1 MILPFYLNAKYNM
14 RLFILPCAILFLLC
28 TVCPVFSQS
37 IIKVREI
44 DQNNKPYDDKANAD
58 INSRL
63 TVLFDRAA
71 FIRKVNTSGMGSP
84 LPADAV
90 SLLNVL
96 YDATQ
101 KVDGWSKGME
111 DAIKNYVRGDKASL
125 NTFIQRT
132 SAITNEIA
140 ALFDRD
146 QQTRDYFE
154 AFFNGHE
161 EYFGDD
167 SKTWEGLLYALNKRL
182 ADLDAQLSQSPVYN
196 DVRVQI
202 GGWLMHNNQPS
213 PLHFNGLDENPLG
226 EYYEVERWKFTLTD
240 AQAAQL
246 EDIQKWVK
254 NSQQR
259 ELNVDEI
266 LRGEY
271 VRQFTGILEQRLKT
285 DFEDFKKE
293 GEKVLATLQDQQI
306 VTDVKKILAQG
317 DQIKTL
323 LTEKVKYY
331 QAISN
336 NTLPADGIAFISRLQ
351 TDVTTINGEFSE
363 MKALLTAFQ
372 SHVPAATAEVRTQCA
387 NLITMAGG
395 KVTEL
400 ANLLIPD
407 DLLRF
412 GQERRRLEGLALS
425 FSDKVYS
432 LALGD
437 IPSEATTD
445 LLYAGFRQAGDR
457 VVIKMVV
464 TNTSTKKSLLEETH
478 SVTLYRILPHLEATV
493 GVIFAHPLTA
503 TKIEKD
509 VQMAPYYN
517 VLFKGIFGMS
527 QQWKRNSSLPNNLL
541 DLNFG
546 LHVSSPD
553 FDKDDVPELGLGV
566 VASALKDYL
575 QVGWAYNLF
584 QGANYVFIGFRLPIP
599 TMNLGGGSN
608 GSAAVK

>member
-1 MILPFYLNAKYNM
+1 M

-28 TVCPVFSQS
+28 TVHHAWSQS
-37 IIKVREI
+37 IITVREI
-44 DQNNKPYDDKANAD
+44 DQNSKPYDNKNNAD

-63 TVLFDRAA
+63 TVLFDRGA
-71 FIRKVNTSGMGSP
+71 FIRKVNTIGIGNP
-84 LPADAV
+84 LPPDAV
-90 SLLNVL
+90 NLLNTL

-101 KVDGWSKGME
+101 KVEGWSKGME
-111 DAIKNYVRGDKASL
+111 DAVRNYVRGDKAGL
-125 NTFIQRT
+125 TTFLQRT
-132 SAITNEIA
+132 SSITGEIVA
-140 ALFDRD
+140 VFDRD
-146 QQTRDYFE
+146 QLTRDYYEGYFKGPE
-154 AFFNGHE
+154 DFTE
-161 EYFGDD
+161 ENIWG
-167 SKTWEGLLYALNKRL
+167 GILYALNKRIV
-182 ADLDAQLSQSPVYN
+182 DLEEQLSQSPAYD
-196 DVRVQI
+196 DVRIQI

-213 PLHFNGLDENPLG
+213 PLHFNGLDDNPLG
-226 EYYEVERWKFTLTD
+226 DYYEVERWKFTLTD
-240 AQAAQL
+240 AQASQL

-254 NSQQR
+254 SSQQR
-259 ELNVDEI
+259 ELNVNEI

-271 VRQFTGILEQRLKT
+271 VRQFTGILQQRLKT

-306 VTDVKKILAQG
+306 VTDLKQILAQG
-317 DQIKTL
+317 DQLKAL
-323 LTEKVKYY
+323 LTEKVNYY
-331 QAISN
+331 QSLLN
-336 NTLPADGIAFISRLQ
+336 NTQPAGGITFISKLQ
-351 TDVTTINGEFSE
+351 NDVNTINGKFNE
-363 MKALLTAFQ
+363 MKGLLTTFQ
-372 SHVPAATAEVRTQCA
+372 SHIPAASAEVKAQCA
-387 NLITMAGG
+387 DLVTMAGG

-407 DLLRF
+407 ELLRF
-412 GQERRRLEGLALS
+412 GQEQRRLASLALS

-432 LALGD
+432 LALGS

-445 LLYAGFRQAGDR
+445 LLYSGFRQEGDR
-457 VVIKMVV
+457 VVIKMLV
-464 TNTSTKKSLLEETH
+464 TNTSSKKSLLEERH

-517 VLFKGIFGMS
+517 VLFKGILGMS
-527 QQWKRNSSLPNNLL
+527 QKWKRNSSLPNNLL

-566 VASALKDYL
+566 VASTLKDYL

-599 TMNLGGGSN
+599 TMNLGGGSS

>member
-1 MILPFYLNAKYNM
+1 M

-28 TVCPVFSQS
+28 TVRPVFSQS

-44 DQNNKPYDDKANAD
+44 DQNNKPYDDKNNAD

-63 TVLFDRAA
+63 TVLFDRAT
-71 FIRKVNTSGMGSP
+71 FIRKVNSAGIGNP
-84 LPADAV
+84 LPPDAV
-90 SLLNVL
+90 SLLNTL

-101 KVDGWSKGME
+101 KVEGWSKGME
-111 DAIKNYVRGDKASL
+111 DAVKNYVRGDKASL
-125 NTFIQRT
+125 NTFLQRT
-132 SAITNEIA
+132 SAITAEIVA
-140 ALFDRD
+140 IFDRD
-146 QQTRDYFE
+146 QQTRDYYE
-154 AFFNGHE
+154 SFFNVNEDFTE
-161 EYFGDD
+161 EKMWSGILFAINKRMADLEEQL
-167 SKTWEGLLYALNKRL
+167 SKT
-182 ADLDAQLSQSPVYN
+182 PVYN
-196 DVRVQI
+196 DVRIQI

-226 EYYEVERWKFTLTD
+226 DYYEVERWKFTLTD
-240 AQAAQL
+240 AQLAQL

-254 NSQQR
+254 SSQQR
-259 ELNVDEI
+259 ELNVNEI

-271 VRQFTGILEQRLKT
+271 VRQFTDILQQRLKT
-285 DFEDFKKE
+285 DFEDFRKE
-293 GEKVLATLQDQQI
+293 GEKVLTTLQDQQI
-306 VTDVKKILAQG
+306 VTDVKQILAQG
-317 DQIKTL
+317 DLIKTQ
-323 LTEKVKYY
+323 LTEKVNYY
-331 QAISN
+331 QSLLN
-336 NTLPADGIAFISRLQ
+336 NTVPGNSIAFISKLQ
-351 TDVTTINGEFSE
+351 NDVNAINGEFNK
-363 MKALLTAFQ
+363 MKGLLTDFQ
-372 SHVPAATAEVRTQCA
+372 SHIPAATAEVRTQCA
-387 NLITMAGG
+387 NLVTMASG
-395 KVTEL
+395 KITAL

-407 DLLRF
+407 EILRF
-412 GQERRRLEGLALS
+412 GQAQRRLEGLALS

-445 LLYAGFRQAGDR
+445 LLYSGFRQEGDR

-464 TNTSTKKSLLEETH
+464 TNTSTKKSLLEESH
-478 SVTLYRILPHLEATV
+478 SVTLYRILPHLQATV
-493 GVIFAHPLTA
+493 GVIFAHPLTP

-527 QQWKRNSSLPNNLL
+527 QKWKRNSSLPNNLL

-599 TMNLGGGSN
+599 TMNLGGGNNS
-608 GSAAVK
+608 SVPVK

>member
-1 MILPFYLNAKYNM
+1 MDDPPFLPQCEYHM

-28 TVCPVFSQS
+28 TVQPVFSQS

-44 DQNNKPYDDKANAD
+44 DQNNKPYDDKNNAD

-63 TVLFDRAA
+63 TVLFDRAT
-71 FIRKVNTSGMGSP
+71 FIRKVNSAGIGNP

-90 SLLNVL
+90 NLLNTL
-96 YDATQ
+96 YEATQ

-111 DAIKNYVRGDKASL
+111 DAVKNYVRGDKASL
-125 NTFIQRT
+125 NTFLQRT
-132 SAITNEIA
+132 SAITAEIVA
-140 ALFDRD
+140 IFDRD
-146 QQTRDYFE
+146 QQTRDYYE
-154 AFFNGHE
+154 SYFNVNEDFTE
-161 EYFGDD
+161 EKMWGGILF
-167 SKTWEGLLYALNKRL
+167 AINKRI
-182 ADLDAQLSQSPVYN
+182 ADLEEQLSKSPVYD
-196 DVRVQI
+196 DVRIQI

-240 AQAAQL
+240 AQVAQL
-246 EDIQKWVK
+246 EDIQKWVRS
-254 NSQQR
+254 SQQR
-259 ELNVDEI
+259 ELNINEI
-266 LRGEY
+266 LRGAY
-271 VRQFTGILEQRLKT
+271 VRQFTDVLQQRLKT
-285 DFEDFKKE
+285 DFEDFRKE

-306 VTDVKKILAQG
+306 VTDVKQILAQG
-317 DQIKTL
+317 NLIKTQ
-323 LTEKVKYY
+323 LTEKVNYY
-331 QAISN
+331 QSLLN
-336 NTLPADGIAFISRLQ
+336 NTLPGNSVAFISKLQ
-351 TDVTTINGEFSE
+351 NDVNAINGEFTK
-363 MKALLTAFQ
+363 MKGLLTAFQ
-372 SHVPAATAEVRTQCA
+372 SHIPAATAEVKAQCA
-387 NLITMAGG
+387 NLMVMADGKITA
-395 KVTEL
+395 L
-400 ANLLIPD
+400 ANQLIPD
-407 DLLRF
+407 ELLRF
-412 GQERRRLEGLALS
+412 GQEQRRLAGLALS

-437 IPSEATTD
+437 IPDEATTD
-445 LLYAGFRQAGDR
+445 LLYSGFRQEGDR

-478 SVTLYRILPHLEATV
+478 SVTLYRILPHLQATV

-503 TKIEKD
+503 TKIEKE

-527 QQWKRNSSLPNNLL
+527 QKWKRNSSLPNNLL

-566 VASALKDYL
+566 VASALNDYL

-599 TMNLGGGSN
+599 TMNLGGGNNS
-608 GSAAVK
+608 SAAVK